1 MSVASK
7 FPTDTTDDKLA
18 LASIGQGDTVVTPLQ
33 NALVAAA
40 VANGGK
46 VMQPTLVDRVRS
58 SDLSV
63 ISQTKPQVMSR
74 AFSSGTANKLT
85 QMMEAVVTKE
95 NPNLAID
102 GVQVTAKTGTAQIGD
117 GNTSIDGWV
126 VGFAPADDPKIA
138 VAVVVHNVD
147 LYGSFA
153 AGPIMKAMMQEALA
167 E

>member
-1 MSVASK
+1 MQTNLLK
-7 FPTDTTDDKLA
+7 PK
-18 LASIGQGDTVVTPLQ
+18 SITVEPLGGHRAKVILEPFERGYGHTLG
-33 NALVAAA
+33 NALRRVLLSSMVGYA
-40 VANGGK
+40 
-46 VMQPTLVDRVRS
+46 PT
-58 SDLSV
+58 
-63 ISQTKPQVMSR
+63 
-74 AFSSGTANKLT
+74 
-85 QMMEAVVTKE
+85 EVTIAGVLHE
-95 NPNLAID
+95 YSAID

>member
-95 NPNLAID
+95 DPNLAID
-102 GVQVTAKTGTAQIGD
+102 GVQVAAKTGTAQIGD
-117 GNTSIDGWV
+117 GNTSSTAGWSASPRRTIRRSLLPWWCTMWICMARSRRV
-126 VGFAPADDPKIA
+126 R
-138 VAVVVHNVD
+138 
-147 LYGSFA
+147 L
-153 AGPIMKAMMQEALA
+153 
-167 E
+167 

>member
-40 VANGGK
+40 VANGG
-46 VMQPTLVDRVRS
+46 QGHAADAGG
-58 SDLSV
+58 
-63 ISQTKPQVMSR
+63 SR
-74 AFSSGTANKLT
+74 AFLRPVCYFADQAAGDEPRVQFGHRQQAHADDGGGGHQGEPESGHRRRAGGC
-85 QMMEAVVTKE
+85 E
-95 NPNLAID
+95 
-102 GVQVTAKTGTAQIGD
+102 TGTAQIGD

>member
-1 MSVASK
+1 M
-7 FPTDTTDDKLA
+7 
-18 LASIGQGDTVVTPLQ
+18 VTPLQ
-33 NALVAAA
+33 NAMVAAA
-40 VANGGK
+40 IANDGK
-46 VMQPTLVDRVRS
+46 LMQPTLVDRVRS
-58 SDLSV
+58 ADLSV
-63 ISQTKPQVMSR
+63 ISQTKPTVMSH
-74 AFSSGTANKLT
+74 AFSADTANKLT

-95 NPNLAID
+95 NTNLAIN
-102 GVQVTAKTGTAQIGD
+102 GVQVAIKTGTAQIGN

-126 VGFAPADDPKIA
+126 IGFAPADDPKIA

>member
-1 MSVASK
+1 M
-7 FPTDTTDDKLA
+7 
-18 LASIGQGDTVVTPLQ
+18 
-33 NALVAAA
+33 
-40 VANGGK
+40 
-46 VMQPTLVDRVRS
+46 RS

-102 GVQVTAKTGTAQIGD
+102 GVQVAAKTGTAQIGD

-126 VGFAPADDPKIA
+126 VGFARRTIRRSLLPWWCTMWICMARSRR
-138 VAVVVHNVD
+138 VR
-147 LYGSFA
+147 L
-153 AGPIMKAMMQEALA
+153 
-167 E
+167 

>member
-1 MSVASK
+1 M
-7 FPTDTTDDKLA
+7 
-18 LASIGQGDTVVTPLQ
+18 VTPLQ
-33 NALVAAA
+33 NALVAAT
-40 VANGGK
+40 VVNGGK

-102 GVQVTAKTGTAQIGD
+102 GVQVAAKTGTAQIGD

>member
-1 MSVASK
+1 M
-7 FPTDTTDDKLA
+7 
-18 LASIGQGDTVVTPLQ
+18 VTPLQ
-33 NALVAAA
+33 NAMVAAA
-40 VANGGK
+40 IANDGK
-46 VMQPTLVDRVRS
+46 LMQPTLVDRVRS
-58 SDLSV
+58 ADFCLV
-63 ISQTKPQVMSR
+63 ISQTKPTVMSH
-74 AFSSGTANKLT
+74 AFSADTANKLT

-95 NPNLAID
+95 NTNLAIN
-102 GVQVTAKTGTAQIGD
+102 GVQVAVKTGTAQIGN

-126 VGFAPADDPKIA
+126 IGFAPADDPKIA